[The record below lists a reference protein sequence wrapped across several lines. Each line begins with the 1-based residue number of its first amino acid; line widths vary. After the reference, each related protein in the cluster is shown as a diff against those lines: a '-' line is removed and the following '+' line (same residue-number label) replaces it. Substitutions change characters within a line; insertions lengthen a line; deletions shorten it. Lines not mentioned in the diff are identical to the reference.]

1 MTHQLPLLYAAGKR
15 DTSRAAFPLTQAA
28 RRRTR
33 VFEYVLSRGFR
44 GATADEV
51 VAHFGGMHNTWA
63 PRLTEL
69 AIEGLVTRTAE
80 RRRTRAGATAAVY
93 VVRL

>member
-1 MTHQLPLLYAAGKR
+1 MSHQLPFDYAAGKR
-15 DTSRAAFPLTQAA
+15 DTSRAAFPATKVGTRRA
-28 RRRTR
+28 R
-33 VFEYVLSRGFR
+33 VYDYVLTRGVD

-51 VAHFGGMHNTWA
+51 VAHFGGMHNTYA

-69 AIEGLVTRTAE
+69 YLEGLVTRTAE